1 MTTDQMRNA
10 IKPVYETSSWR
21 NRVDYMPDEQVIA
34 VYYNFLHRGILNKVM
49 KKERPVITDTVEPTE
64 TYQQMSFFDLAN

>member
-21 NRVDYMPDEQVIA
+21 NRVDHMSDHQVIA

-49 KKERPVITDTVEPTE
+49 KKERPATVKPTE
-64 TYQQMSFFDLAN
+64 TYQQLSFFDLAN